1 MKKESFDALRRAGA
15 NLTRIAAVE
24 RRWRAGNVNRYPAG
38 RGENILSYTVHG
50 GKRITDGE
58 DHTVC
63 ALTAPAVVMIA
74 KGAPYTSRT
83 VLADGEEWGHTI
95 CVRFAMTDEAGEE
108 LCFAEDYR
116 FWEDDP
122 SGRFFGLFRAVL
134 DAYLLPESDPF
145 LLKARL
151 YDLLSALCG
160 TRTERLTSPDAALA
174 PAMQYLA
181 KHFAQNT
188 SVTELATMCFLSES
202 YFRARFR
209 ELTGMSPT
217 EYRNRLRVEKAE
229 ELLGSSLWTVGL
241 VAEALGFC
249 DTSHFYRVYK
259 KITGRT
265 PREAGGGAVE
275 R

>member
-1 MKKESFDALRRAGA
+1 MRKADFDELRRAGA

-24 RRWRAGNVNRYPAG
+24 RRWRGGNLNRYPAG

-58 DHTVC
+58 EREVC
-63 ALTAPAVVMIA
+63 ALAAPAVVLIA

-83 VLADGEEWGHTI
+83 VLSDGEEWGHTI
-95 CVRFAMTDEAGEE
+95 CVRFAMSDDAGEE

-134 DAYLLPESDPF
+134 DAYLSPAGDPF

-151 YDLLSALCG
+151 YDLLSALFG
-160 TRTERLTSPDAALA
+160 RTGQLPPSDAALA
-174 PAMQYLA
+174 PALRYLE

-188 SVTELATMCFLSES
+188 PVSDLAAMCFLSES

-209 ELTGMSPT
+209 EVSGVSPT
-217 EYRNRLRVEKAE
+217 EYRNRLRVAKAE

-241 VAEALGFC
+241 VAETLGFC

-265 PREAGGGAVE
+265 PRNAGEE